1 MTSNAEYQRRERV
14 RRKEQGDVFIHVAV
28 SKKAKS
34 QLDSLTASMNLTQRA
49 LIEMLLDAGHKE
61 MLK

>member
-1 MTSNAEYQRRERV
+1 MTTNAEYQRRERV

-34 QLDSLTASMNLTQRA
+34 QLDSLAASMNLTQRG
-49 LIEMLLDAGHKE
+49 LIEMLLDVAHKE
-61 MLK
+61 LLK